1 MKSALSLMATKTFRP
16 SFRFAFWMGV
26 SVLSALLVAYAF
38 WPSASQ
44 VDTGQVT
51 RGELVVEVRAE
62 GRTRVRELY
71 VVTAPLTGHL
81 QRIGNRTGEA
91 VQKGDVVAVLDPTE
105 AILLDPR
112 SRAEAEAALASA
124 SAVLGLAR
132 AQLAEAEA
140 VHDEASKESSR
151 LNELFKKQVVARS
164 AVDSADM
171 NLETASARVAAAR
184 ASVARAQAE
193 REGARLRLDPPR
205 PSGNAKRLRQLTAP
219 ASGKILRVH
228 VQSETAISAG
238 APILEIG
245 DPSELEV
252 VAEFLSADAA
262 KFNPGAEV
270 RLTGW
275 GGPELSGRVRSV
287 EPSGYLKISA
297 LGVEEQRV
305 NVIIDF
311 DQAATAGALADAFRV
326 DAAVT
331 VWSSDDV
338 LQVPVSALFRDQGR
352 WSVFRVLD
360 GRANITRIE
369 LGEQNQ
375 NHAAVVSGLSE
386 GDAVVLYP
394 DRSLRDGQRVVRRAG
409 GAV

>member
-1 MKSALSLMATKTFRP
+1 MNNGLSQMATKRFRP
-16 SFRFAFWMGV
+16 GFRFSFWVGV
-26 SVLSALLVAYAF
+26 SFLLVLLIVYAF
-38 WPSASQ
+38 WPRAIQ
-44 VDTGQVT
+44 VETGHVT
-51 RGELVVEVRAE
+51 RGELVVEVQAE

-81 QRIGNRTGEA
+81 QRIGNRTGED
-91 VQKGDVVAVLDPTE
+91 VQKGDVVAVLDPSE
-105 AILLDPR
+105 AVLLDPR
-112 SRAEAEAALASA
+112 SRAEAEAALDSA

-140 VHDEASKESSR
+140 VRDEAAKESSR

-164 AVDSADM
+164 AVDTADM
-171 NLETASARVAAAR
+171 NLETASARVDAAR
-184 ASVARAQAE
+184 AAVARAQAD
-193 REGARLRLDPPR
+193 REGARLRLEPSR
-205 PSGNAKRLRQLTAP
+205 PSGNAKRVRQLTAP

-228 VQSETAISAG
+228 AQSETAISAG

-262 KFNPGAEV
+262 TFNPGAEV

-275 GGPELSGRVRSV
+275 GGPDLSGRVRSV

-311 DQAATAGALADAFRV
+311 DQVASAGTLADGFRV

-331 VWSSDDV
+331 VWSSVDV
-338 LQVPVSALFRDQGR
+338 LQVPVSALFREQGS
-352 WSVFRVLD
+352 WSVFRISD
-360 GRANITRIE
+360 GRAILTRIE

-375 NHAAVVSGLSE
+375 NQAAIISGLSE
-386 GDAVVLYP
+386 GDIVVLYP
-394 DRSLRDGQRVVRRAG
+394 DRSLRDGQRVRGRAS
-409 GAV
+409 